1 MNSLKYII
9 SGIIGAGL
17 GAFTTYILM
26 KRQYD
31 AKIQTEL
38 KEEMDK
44 FKENYNGNSK
54 KTVKETI
61 ETDDISKKTRKL
73 IEIEETELK
82 NDEKEVE
89 EDLGKVERYKEYRKI
104 AEEYHKNYEIERDFN
119 ERPSNHQY
127 TSTPPYIFDPDD
139 GVIPENY
146 SDYDFETIYYN
157 QSEGTFISEI
167 GGLMSDA
174 EVEDAL
180 GRENLIEFDKMI
192 DEARE
197 KGTITIENP
206 PIIHIRNEKYEVDY
220 EVAFNSGLY

>member
-31 AKIQTEL
+31 TKIQAEL

-44 FKENYNGNSK
+44 FKENYNENGK

-73 IEIEETELK
+73 IEIEETNLK
-82 NDEKEVE
+82 NDDKEVE
-89 EDLGKVERYKEYRKI
+89 EDLGRVERYKEYRKI
-104 AEEYHKNYEIERDFN
+104 AEEYPKNYEIERDFN
-119 ERPSNHQY
+119 ERPSNHVY
-127 TSTPPYIFDPDD
+127 NSTPPYIFDPDD

>member
-73 IEIEETELK
+73 IEIEELTK
-82 NDEKEVE
+82 N
-89 EDLGKVERYKEYRKI
+89 LL
-104 AEEYHKNYEIERDFN
+104 
-119 ERPSNHQY
+119 
-127 TSTPPYIFDPDD
+127 
-139 GVIPENY
+139 
-146 SDYDFETIYYN
+146 
-157 QSEGTFISEI
+157 IS
-167 GGLMSDA
+167 
-174 EVEDAL
+174 
-180 GRENLIEFDKMI
+180 
-192 DEARE
+192 
-197 KGTITIENP
+197 
-206 PIIHIRNEKYEVDY
+206 PIQV
-220 EVAFNSGLY
+220 